1 MLDTAIIGGGQSALA
16 TAYYLRKYGVDFVM
30 FGDRAAGAWPT
41 YWDHLTLFSRA
52 EFSNLPGWPMPAYDG
67 YPPRDH
73 VVDYLTS
80 YEQRYDFPVMR
91 ERVERVA
98 HRNGTFRLL
107 PQDVEACNVVV
118 ATGHIPFVPHLPGVF
133 HGTQIHSAD
142 YRNPAQ
148 FAGKSV
154 AVVGG
159 GDSGAQITAD
169 LALHGVDAQWLT
181 RTPPRFMPDDVDGE
195 ALFRRNRER
204 FLAISQGKEDP
215 GGADF
220 GGDIVAVPEVR
231 RARDAGLLKIRHLP
245 PSLDEIEAR
254 GVDVLIWATGYRPA
268 LGPVRGLDRDTPG
281 LWFVGY
287 NDINGPGAGT
297 LGGVSPF
304 ARDVARAIAARN

>member
-1 MLDTAIIGGGQSALA
+1 MLDAAIIGGGQSALA
-16 TAYYLRKYGVDFVM
+16 TAYYLRKYGVEFVM

-73 VVDYLTS
+73 VVDYLTR
-80 YEQRYDFPVMR
+80 YEQRYDFPVVR
-91 ERVERVA
+91 ERVERVT
-98 HRNGTFRLL
+98 HRNGTFRLH
-107 PQDVEACNVVV
+107 PQDVEARNVVV
-118 ATGHIPFVPHLPGVF
+118 ATGHVPFVPHLPGVF
-133 HGTQIHSAD
+133 HGTQFHSAD

-148 FAGKSV
+148 LAGKSV

-169 LALHGVDAQWLT
+169 LVLAGVDAQWLT

-231 RARDAGLLKIRHLP
+231 RARDTGLLKTRRLP
-245 PSLDEIEAR
+245 PSLDEIEAL

-268 LGPVRGLDRDTPG
+268 LAPVRGIDRGTPG

-287 NDINGPGAGT
+287 NSINGPGAAT